1 MAKSR
6 DYSEYVSYSH
16 YGYMKRTYGPL
27 WWLPPENAA
36 VNHQPVEED
45 IIVVR
50 AMDCREFAKLVVGKT
65 LKNKVVWQKRGLR
78 STSIGF
84 CFFKEGSDRE
94 DQFVDEN
101 HRIFVYLRFRK
112 GTLIRSFGF
121 YGDPEPEE
129 EYCTT
134 KYSLADCAVIAA
146 YDTHCVDKC
155 CSRDGEEFP
164 ESWERL
170 L

>member
-1 MAKSR
+1 MSEIR
-6 DYSEYVSYSH
+6 DYSQYVPYSQ

-27 WWLPPENAA
+27 WWLPPEDAA
-36 VNHQPVEED
+36 VDHQSTEADV
-45 IIVVR
+45 IVVR
-50 AMDCREFAKLVVGKT
+50 AMDYKEFAKLVLGKT
-65 LKNKVVWQKRGLR
+65 LKNKTVWQKRGLR
-78 STSIGF
+78 STSVGF
-84 CFFKEGSDRE
+84 CFFKEGSDLE

-101 HRIFVYLRFRK
+101 HRIFVYLRFRN

-121 YGDPEPEE
+121 YGDPEPEH

-134 KYSLADCAVIAA
+134 KYSLANCEILGA
-146 YDTHCVDKC
+146 YDTHCTKKD
-155 CSRDGEEFP
+155 DIWEIP